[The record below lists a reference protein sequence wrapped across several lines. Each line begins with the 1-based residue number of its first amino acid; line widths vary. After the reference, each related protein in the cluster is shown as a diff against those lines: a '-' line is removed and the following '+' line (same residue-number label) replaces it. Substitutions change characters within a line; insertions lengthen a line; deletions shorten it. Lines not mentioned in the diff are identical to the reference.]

1 MTTRFGPRQVVL
13 GILAAGVL
21 GVGILLVAAVKL
33 RGRPSL
39 ESLPPLL
46 AAGRFDDVEAT
57 LRAFLEIEPGH
68 ATAHMLMAQA
78 SLARP
83 DPKPRLALEHLRK
96 VGVTGRQA
104 RAIVRLNEGKAY
116 SALGRQ
122 NLAEEA
128 WLNALRLDPLVP
140 EAGWNLLGLYQS
152 QGRREDAHD
161 LAMRLFRREPDLHDR
176 AQLLLELLRQDVQP
190 ISASS
195 LIATFEPAVRAHP
208 DDLYSAIAL
217 GRAYVASSRP
227 EEGLPILLGL
237 VERFPDSAA
246 AWDALLA
253 GLDESSLTDELAAAL
268 DRLPQAVASAP
279 RLARH
284 RGALALRRRDW
295 PRAVQWYRRARSV
308 DPSEG
313 RVLYRLCVALRAAG
327 LTGELGE
334 LDSRFRALEAARE
347 RALPLYEEADAVST
361 LGTGRHRDLYHR
373 IASLREAMGRTDE
386 ALAWYRLVLE
396 HEPGDA
402 TSRAEVERLARE
414 AGDQE
419 ALPRPDS
426 EGLEQSRSPR

>member
-1 MTTRFGPRQVVL
+1 MTTRFGSRQVVL
-13 GILAAGVL
+13 GILAVGVLGAGVL
-21 GVGILLVAAVKL
+21 MVTTVKL

-57 LRAFLEIEPGH
+57 LRAFLAIEPGD

-96 VGVTGRQA
+96 VRVTSRQA
-104 RAIVRLNEGKAY
+104 RAIVRLNEGKAH

-128 WLNALRLDPLVP
+128 WLDALRLDPLVP
-140 EAGWNLLGLYQS
+140 EAGWDLLGLYQS
-152 QGRREDAHD
+152 QGRREDAHE
-161 LAMRLFRREPDLHDR
+161 LAMRLFRREPDPHDR
-176 AQLLLELLRQDVQP
+176 AQLLLELLRQDAQP

-195 LIATFEPAVRAHP
+195 LIATFEPEVKAHP

-227 EEGLPILLGL
+227 EEGLLILRDL
-237 VERFPDSAA
+237 VKRFPDSLA

-253 GLDESSLTDELAAAL
+253 SLDESSLTDELAATL
-268 DRLPQAVASAP
+268 DRLPHAVASAP

-284 RGALALRRRDW
+284 RGALGLRRRDW
-295 PRAVQWYRRARSV
+295 PQAVQWYRRARSV
-308 DPSEG
+308 DPSDG

-327 LTGELGE
+327 LTGELAE

-347 RALPLYEEADAVST
+347 RALPLYEEANAVST
-361 LGTGRHRDLYHR
+361 LGTGRHRDLYQR
-373 IASLREAMGRTDE
+373 IAELREAMGRPDE
-386 ALAWYRLVLE
+386 ALAWHRLVLE
-396 HEPGDA
+396 HGPEDA
-402 TSRAEVERLARE
+402 TSRAAVARLATAA
-414 AGDQE
+414 AGQE
-419 ALPRPDS
+419 ATPGPGTKGPGR
-426 EGLEQSRSPR
+426 